1 MAAKSDVEKLLEEVQ
16 ITSKSW
22 LGDELISALSSEDL
36 EGLDDEWA
44 DGQDS
49 DLDDISSLTFSDISI
64 ARPSKAAKAEDDYRH
79 LTCKSD
85 SKRGGKDEIIKLR
98 AQLEELRN
106 QNEILEFKL
115 NHAHRRR
122 EDDINQVREKQLKPA
137 LETISQ
143 LERMRDKWQE
153 DEKIRKEDF
162 LHALE
167 ISQRDYQE
175 IQSVPPEKRDLKQEV
190 ALHIWERI
198 AEVQKGR
205 TAARREA
212 DALRESVN
220 LAHAELRDVHGRW
233 EESEKI
239 ANARYV
245 EYSQNLK
252 TWQDKCSNLQ
262 RNLDALNEAITL
274 HEERSRRC
282 DEAEA
287 REKRTAQELNTAAN
301 RVGEL
306 EAVITTLQNEM
317 KNVMEDSQ
325 EKTRV
330 SSILQL
336 DKEYLQKE
344 NADLLSRCQKAEEK
358 LEKKTFKVKELQR
371 SKEQLELQMRE
382 QQILTVTSNEER
394 IQSQIAALQERAQQ
408 EIGEIKKNTAE
419 FYERQNQALLDA
431 KEEALSEL
439 ERLRKRLF
447 DVEKAK
453 ELAVREHL
461 ELVSTFE
468 SRVGEARSQAKIK
481 AAELE
486 RAHIAQEDAQAL
498 IRQLRLEAEMY
509 REKVELLR
517 TELSSLQT
525 SSATRITEL
534 EAQVTN
540 NDAKLKLFESIESDL
555 ATMTEDMEGT
565 LSYPDYVL
573 RSDSRALGKISSYDH
588 SRRIA
593 QAMSLARKVMEQQK
607 EIAGLKQTIEEQ
619 ESHIARISAE
629 LSQTSSLLSK
639 SPQPQDVLIQAIC
652 ARDEDLKVLRADMKR
667 IKSVHNLLK
676 EERDA
681 LSSQCEQLKSDLNK
695 LSRVKKAS
703 EDVQAAIGQ
712 LQFQQEVMRFFV
724 VMLVTSCLQL
734 NMQRIQ
740 EIRKVETKSS
750 GDVTRSSTLS

>member
-1 MAAKSDVEKLLEEVQ
+1 MSARTDVEKLLEEVQ

-36 EGLDDEWA
+36 EGVDDEFA

-49 DLDDISSLTFSDISI
+49 DLEDISSLTFSDISL
-64 ARPSKAAKAEDDYRH
+64 AKPSKTKADEDLR
-79 LTCKSD
+79 LQSSKSD
-85 SKRGGKDEIIKLR
+85 QKKGEKDEIIKLR
-98 AQLEELRN
+98 TQLEELRN

-122 EDDINQVREKQLKPA
+122 EEDVNQMRERQLKPA
-137 LETISQ
+137 LEKISQ
-143 LERMRDKWQE
+143 LERMRYKWRE
-153 DEKIRKEDF
+153 DDQIRKEDF
-162 LHALE
+162 IHALE
-167 ISQRDYQE
+167 ISQKDYHE
-175 IQSVPPEKRDLKQEV
+175 LRSISPDNRDLKQDV
-190 ALHIWERI
+190 AIHVWERI
-198 AEVQKGR
+198 DEVQKGR
-205 TAARREA
+205 TAARKEA
-212 DALRESVN
+212 DALRESLK
-220 LAHAELRDVHGRW
+220 LANAELRDVHGRW

-239 ANARYV
+239 ANAKFV
-245 EYSQNLK
+245 EYSQNVRI
-252 TWQDKCSNLQ
+252 WQDKCSNLQ
-262 RNLDALNEAITL
+262 RNLDALNEEMAL

-282 DEAEA
+282 DEAEV
-287 REKRTAQELNTAAN
+287 REQRAAQELNSAAN

-306 EAVITTLQNEM
+306 ESVIANLQNEM

-336 DKEYLQKE
+336 DKDYLQKE
-344 NADLLSRCQKAEEK
+344 NADLLLRCQKAEEK

-371 SKEQLELQMRE
+371 NKEQLELQMRE
-382 QQILTVTSNEER
+382 QQIFTVTSNEER
-394 IQSQIAALQERAQQ
+394 IQSQIAALQERAHQ

-419 FYERQNQALLDA
+419 FYERQNHALLDA

-439 ERLRKRLF
+439 ERVRKRLS

-453 ELAVREHL
+453 EIAVREHM

-486 RAHIAQEDAQAL
+486 RAHIAQEEAQAL
-498 IRQLRLEAEMY
+498 IRQLRIEAEMY

-540 NDAKLKLFESIESDL
+540 NDAKLKLFESIENDL
-555 ATMTEDMEGT
+555 ASMTESMEGSLT
-565 LSYPDYVL
+565 YPEYIL
-573 RSDSRALGKISSYDH
+573 QSDSQALGKISSYDH

-593 QAMSLARKVMEQQK
+593 QALSLARKVMEQQK
-607 EIAGLKQTIEEQ
+607 EMATLRKTIEEQ
-619 ESHIARISAE
+619 DSHIARISAE

-652 ARDEDLKVLRADMKR
+652 SRDEELKLLRAEVKS
-667 IKSVHNLLK
+667 IKSVHNLVK

-681 LSSQCEQLKSDLNK
+681 LSSQCEQLKSDLEK

-703 EDVQAAIGQ
+703 EGVQAAIGQ
-712 LQFQQEVMRFFV
+712 LQFQQEVMTFCV
-724 VMLVTSCLQL
+724 VMPLTSWIQL
-734 NMQRIQ
+734 NMQKIQ
-740 EIRKVETKSS
+740 EIRRLETKSS
-750 GDVTRSSTLS
+750 GGFVELLV